1 MTASDLSVAK
11 NGRKGKNWKVYLFEF
26 ILLFLAVT
34 LGFLADNFRES
45 LSQQARAKTLLEA
58 LKTDLKADTLEL
70 TANIRF
76 YQNSVVALDSLYEML
91 LMPPQDVDRSAYYR
105 QLQKSILLVIFTPS
119 KNASE

>member
-1 MTASDLSVAK
+1 MTDSDLSVAK

-91 LMPPQDVDRSAYYR
+91 LMPPQDVDLSAYYR